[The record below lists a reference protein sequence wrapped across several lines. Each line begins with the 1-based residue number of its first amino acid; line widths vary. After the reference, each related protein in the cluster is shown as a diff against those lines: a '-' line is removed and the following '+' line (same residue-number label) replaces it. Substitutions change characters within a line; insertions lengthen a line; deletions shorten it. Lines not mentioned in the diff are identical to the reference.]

1 MVESTSPGSASDT
14 RSRILAAAMSLFG
27 EQGYAGTSVRDIS
40 ERLGVTKAALYYHF
54 SSKETILDALL
65 EPFVSELGRLVEL
78 VRQSPPPS
86 AQVLLERLVD
96 VMAGPGGVL
105 LAFVNDPSVI
115 HRKIGKS
122 DMLSLQQAL
131 VRALAGPAPSD
142 IRLLR
147 AHCAIGALRSGIL
160 GMAFER
166 AQTQLQDQAQTQA
179 QEQAQDG
186 AVPGEVPVAFG
197 GSGRSGASGR
207 AEPLCSAAL
216 RTVAARLPQGM
227 RPLVSAAERREI
239 VAAALA
245 ALDAEETA
253 PWWPGSARRPTAGEG
268 ARPAGAT
275 GSCVESATSAAL
287 SAPSVSSSS
296 ALPGVRGVGITGIGG
311 PNPAGYPPGVVHP
324 LDGCAD

>member
-14 RSRILAAAMSLFG
+14 RSRILAAAVSLFG

-54 SSKETILDALL
+54 PSKETILDALL

-86 AQVLLERLVD
+86 ARVLLERMVD
-96 VMAGPGGVL
+96 IMAGPGGIL

-131 VRALAGPAPSD
+131 VGALAGPAPTEL
-142 IRLLR
+142 RLLR
-147 AHCAIGALRSGIL
+147 AHCAVGALRAGIL
-160 GMAFER
+160 GMALEH
-166 AQTQLQDQAQTQA
+166 AHAQAQA
-179 QEQAQDG
+179 RAEDADGAG
-186 AVPGEVPVAFG
+186 AVPGDALVAYS
-197 GSGRSGASGR
+197 GSNLTGASGR
-207 AEPLCSAAL
+207 GEPLCSAAL
-216 RTVAARLPQGM
+216 RSVAARLPQSS

-245 ALDAEETA
+245 ALGGEEPA
-253 PWWPGSARRPTAGEG
+253 LWPPGSVCCHGVDEGPRSTAT
-268 ARPAGAT
+268 T
-275 GSCVESATSAAL
+275 GSWVESATSAAL
-287 SAPSVSSSS
+287 SASSVSPSST
-296 ALPGVRGVGITGIGG
+296 LPGVRGVGITRIGG
-311 PNPAGYPPGVVHP
+311 SNPPGHHP
-324 LDGCAD
+324 G